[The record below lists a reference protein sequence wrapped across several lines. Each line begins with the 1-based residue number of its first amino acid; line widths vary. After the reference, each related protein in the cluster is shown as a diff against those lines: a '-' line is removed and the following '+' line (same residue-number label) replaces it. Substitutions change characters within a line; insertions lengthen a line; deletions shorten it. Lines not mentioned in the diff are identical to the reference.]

1 MTNLQTCRFSTIAEY
16 HEMMGLPKPQHPLI
30 SVVDVGAI
38 KSPFTEGHVSLIF
51 DYYSIALKRAPNTKF
66 KYGQQSYD
74 FLEGVLFCMAPGQ
87 VFGFEIK
94 NGVKHRPSGWMI
106 LIHPDFLWNT
116 TLAKTIKQYE
126 YFNYSA
132 NESLHL
138 SDKEETMMTA
148 IVKNMEQEYHSNI
161 DKFSQSVII
170 AQMELLLTYTDRFYQ
185 RQFIT
190 RKISSHQIIN
200 RLEDILTDCFSGGTL
215 AKQGL
220 PTVGYIADLLNITP
234 GYLSELLKALTGQN
248 TQQHIHNKLIE
259 KAKELLSTSELTIS
273 EIAYELGFEH
283 PQSFNK
289 LFRNKTNTSPLK
301 FRQSF
306 N

>member
-1 MTNLQTCRFSTIAEY
+1 SVQTYRFKTISEY
-16 HEMMGLPKPQHPLI
+16 HRMMGLPKPEHPLI
-30 SVVDVGAI
+30 SVIDVGAV
-38 KSPFTEGHVSLIF
+38 KSPFTEGPVSLIF
-51 DYYSIALKRAPNTKF
+51 EFYSIAMKRTPDTEF

-74 FLEGVLFCMAPGQ
+74 FQEGVLFCMAPGQ
-87 VFGFEIK
+87 VFGFDVK
-94 NGVKHRPSGWMI
+94 RGVEEKKSGWMI
-106 LIHPDFLWNT
+106 LIHPDFLWHT
-116 TLAKTIKQYE
+116 RLAKTIKQYE

-138 SDKEETMMTA
+138 SDKEENMMTA
-148 IVKNMEQEYHSNI
+148 IALNVMQEYHSNI

-170 AQMELLLTYTDRFYQ
+170 AQLELLLTYADRYYQ

-190 RKISSHQIIN
+190 RKISSHQIID
-200 RLEDILTDCFSGGTL
+200 RLEEALTEYFSGDSVT
-215 AKQGL
+215 KKGL

-248 TQQHIHNKLIE
+248 TQQHIHNKVIE
-259 KAKELLSTSELTIS
+259 KAKERLSTSELTIS

-289 LFRNKTNTSPLK
+289 LFKNKTNTSPSE

>member
-16 HEMMGLPKPQHPLI
+16 HQMMGLPKPEHPLV

-38 KSPFTEGHVSLIF
+38 RSPFIAGHVSLIF

-74 FLEGVLFCMAPGQ
+74 FEEGVLFCMAPGQ
-87 VFGFEIK
+87 VFGFEVK
-94 NGVKHRPSGWMI
+94 NGVKHSPSGWMI

-138 SDKEETMMTA
+138 SDKEESMMTA

-200 RLEDILTDCFSGGTL
+200 RLEAILTACFSSETL
-215 AKQGL
+215 AQQGL
-220 PTVGYIADLLNITP
+220 PTVGYIADLLHITP

-259 KAKELLSTSELTIS
+259 KAKELLSSSELTIS

-289 LFRNKTNTSPLK
+289 LFKNKTNLSPLK